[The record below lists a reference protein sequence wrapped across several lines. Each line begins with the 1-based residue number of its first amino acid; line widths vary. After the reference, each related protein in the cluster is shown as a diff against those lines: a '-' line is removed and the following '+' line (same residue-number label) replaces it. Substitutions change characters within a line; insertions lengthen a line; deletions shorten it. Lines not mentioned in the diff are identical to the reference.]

1 MNDHANMKPC
11 AAQAIAR
18 VGSRSWE
25 RGGGMPARIGSIAVL
40 K

>member
-11 AAQAIAR
+11 AAHAIAR
-18 VGSRSWE
+18 VGSRSPW
-25 RGGGMPARIGSIAVL
+25 RGGGIAIL